1 MDKPLSSLSR
11 KIWINQA
18 LQKLTTEGIDKVSIA
33 ALARDL
39 SVTKGSFYWHF
50 KDITDFEVSLLKRW
64 SELTTENTIQD
75 LNTVES
81 SQLRLLTL
89 VQRAMEGNMK
99 LERAIR
105 SWAISDSSVAKV
117 VQGVDFQRVK
127 YIESI
132 LQSMNVDSVDVMPR
146 ARMLYWASLG
156 HMMLPENHNV
166 DLIIVPGVVFD
177 EKCGRCGRGSGYYD
191 KYLDRIKALNV
202 TTIALAHDLQILPH
216 NYELTNDRW
225 DVSMDVIITEKRI
238 ITPKGMIWY
247 D

>member
-1 MDKPLSSLSR
+1 MVISVASVNTDVYGGKMTKKLSKQQWLDFSLKELTKYGHAQLSANRLSSKLGVSR
-11 KIWINQA
+11 
-18 LQKLTTEGIDKVSIA
+18 
-33 ALARDL
+33 
-39 SVTKGSFYWHF
+39 GSFYWHF

-166 DLIIVPGVVFD
+166 DLSA
-177 EKCGRCGRGSGYYD
+177 EQ
-191 KYLDRIKALNV
+191 LDRF
-202 TTIALAHDLQILPH
+202 
-216 NYELTNDRW
+216 TNLLM
-225 DVSMDVIITEKRI
+225 S
-238 ITPKGMIWY
+238 
-247 D
+247 